1 MRVTSLDGGA
11 GADLMVGGDGDD
23 IYVVDDQGD
32 FVSESTGEGSDTV
45 APRSP
50 TRLRTT
56 SRTWS

>member
-1 MRVTSLDGGA
+1 
-11 GADLMVGGDGDD
+11 MVGGDGDD

-45 APRSP
+45 RASISYAL
-50 TRLRTT
+50 TAT